1 MRSRRSRRSAWLAP
15 FALATAAAA
24 GAEIAFVSPSGNEPV
39 FGVVEIEVEA
49 RGGEP
54 LTEVALF
61 VDGSLVARLAKP
73 PYRARFDVGEGN
85 AEHHFVAQ
93 ATTLFG
99 ATLRGELTTSAIEVG
114 EQVDVEL
121 VHLYM
126 NVQMWDGR
134 RPEDLTTRDF
144 EVADDA
150 GARVPV
156 TSLGRGEV
164 PLSGVVLVD
173 ASDSMRG
180 EAFAQAVSAAQT
192 VTSLL
197 GPEDEV
203 LIALFSDRLLR
214 ATEFTRR
221 AEVLAEA
228 LAGVEAAG
236 GSAVADHVYF
246 ALNRLRSRLGRP
258 VVILFSDG
266 EEVSSVLDAEQIRW
280 RVRRS
285 QATLYWIRLHTDE
298 GVPRSYSMFWRD
310 ASESQRQFELLEETV
325 RESGGEVLPIRTIPQ
340 ATAALTSIFEGL
352 RAQVVLGFYPVNRR
366 HDGSWRPI
374 QVRPAS
380 GRMRITA
387 RAGYV
392 DD

>member
-1 MRSRRSRRSAWLAP
+1 MRSRASRRAALLAP
-15 FALATAAAA
+15 LALAAAASA
-24 GAEIAFVSPSGNEPV
+24 GAEITFVSPSGREPV
-39 FGVVEIEVEA
+39 FGVVEIAVEV

-73 PYRARFDVGEGN
+73 PYRARFDVGQGN

-99 ATLRGELTTSAIEVG
+99 ATLRSELTTSAIEVG

-126 NVQMWDGR
+126 NVQLWDGR
-134 RPEDLTTRDF
+134 RPEELKVPDF

-150 GARVPV
+150 GAQVQV
-156 TSLGRGEV
+156 TSLTRGDV

-221 AEVLAEA
+221 ADVLAQA

-236 GSAVADHVYF
+236 GSAVVDHLYF

-266 EEVSSVLDAEQIRW
+266 EDVSSALDAEQIRW

-285 QATLYWIRLHTDE
+285 QATLYWIRLQPD
-298 GVPRSYSMFWRD
+298 GSAPRRYSTFWRD
-310 ASESQRQFELLEETV
+310 ANESKRQFELLEETV
-325 RESGGEVLPIRTIPQ
+325 RETGGEVVPIQTIPQ
-340 ATAALTSIFEGL
+340 ARAALASIFANL

-374 QVRPAS
+374 EVRPAS

-392 DD
+392 DE

>member
-1 MRSRRSRRSAWLAP
+1 
-15 FALATAAAA
+15 
-24 GAEIAFVSPSGNEPV
+24 
-39 FGVVEIEVEA
+39 
-49 RGGEP
+49 

-73 PYRARFDVGEGN
+73 PYRARFDVGQGN

-99 ATLRGELTTSAIEVG
+99 ATLRSELTTSAIEVG

-126 NVQMWDGR
+126 NVQLWDGR
-134 RPEDLTTRDF
+134 RPEELKVPDF

-150 GARVPV
+150 GAQVQV
-156 TSLGRGEV
+156 TSLTRGDV

-221 AEVLAEA
+221 ADVLAQA

-236 GSAVADHVYF
+236 GSAVVDHLYF

-266 EEVSSVLDAEQIRW
+266 EDVSSALDAEQIRW

-285 QATLYWIRLHTDE
+285 QATLYWIRLQPD
-298 GVPRSYSMFWRD
+298 GGAPRRYSTFWRD
-310 ASESQRQFELLEETV
+310 ANDSKRQFELLEETV
-325 RESGGEVLPIRTIPQ
+325 RETGGEVVPIQTIPQ
-340 ATAALTSIFEGL
+340 ARAALTSIFANL

-374 QVRPAS
+374 EVRPTS

-392 DD
+392 DE